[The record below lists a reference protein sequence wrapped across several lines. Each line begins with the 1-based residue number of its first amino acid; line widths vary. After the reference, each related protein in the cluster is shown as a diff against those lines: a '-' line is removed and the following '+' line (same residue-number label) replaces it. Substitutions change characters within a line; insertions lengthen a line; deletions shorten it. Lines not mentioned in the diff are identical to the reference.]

1 MSAPRVDAAANVL
14 CKHWLR
20 SRASRADDTA
30 TILANLNL
38 TEDDMREAEDLADD
52 WYQDELRDRPDRV
65 AHMESLQTEPMDPHG
80 PWGAP

>member
-1 MSAPRVDAAANVL
+1 
-14 CKHWLR
+14 
-20 SRASRADDTA
+20 
-30 TILANLNL
+30 
-38 TEDDMREAEDLADD
+38 MREAEDLADD